1 MTEPFITMSTP
12 PHNQSDNRPDSLRRR
27 QQLAIFMALLVSGV
41 VFGPLAL
48 ALYNDGSLFFLAL
61 SLLLW
66 LGVGRFIYHLLAP
79 ATQTGDPKAARAE
92 TSEDCDDQRQ

>member
-1 MTEPFITMSTP
+1 MTEPLITMPMRS
-12 PHNQSDNRPDSLRRR
+12 HNQSDNRPDSLRRR

-41 VFGPLAL
+41 VFGPLAR

-79 ATQTGDPKAARAE
+79 ATQTGDPKAARTA
-92 TSEDCDDQRQ
+92 TSEKDTKKPQ